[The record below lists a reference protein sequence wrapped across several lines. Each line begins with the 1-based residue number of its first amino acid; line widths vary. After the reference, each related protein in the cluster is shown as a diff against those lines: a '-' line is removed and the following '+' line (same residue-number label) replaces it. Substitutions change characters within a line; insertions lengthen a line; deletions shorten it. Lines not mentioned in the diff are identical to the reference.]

1 MIEKIE
7 LSQKIPAKV
16 VENILSSIFKGKI
29 KSGEELVS
37 EEKLSKMLS
46 VSRGSLREGL
56 AILEFLGVFEVKGNK
71 KIVSND
77 HKRIMKAMKLIELS
91 KKDEL
96 IFDMLELRRVI
107 ENYVINLVCQ
117 RACKEDLTKIKDA
130 ASCLIK
136 DKIDDIN
143 IDNNFNFHIA
153 IAEATHNPFLIS
165 LVELLVYA
173 TNAFRERSKVY
184 RNIKISKLEHYN
196 IFKAISKND
205 VDLACQKV
213 NILFSNIEKS
223 IKRGIESSKDTKY

>member
-7 LSQKIPAKV
+7 LSPKIPAKV
-16 VENILSSIFKGKI
+16 IENILSSISKGKI
-29 KSGEELVS
+29 KSGEKLAPEK
-37 EEKLSKMLS
+37 KLSRMLG

-71 KIVSND
+71 KIVSKD
-77 HKRIMKAMKLIELS
+77 HKRIMKAMKFIELS

-107 ENYVINLVCQ
+107 ENYATNLVCQ

-130 ASCLIK
+130 ANCLMK
-136 DKIDDIN
+136 DKIDDIS
-143 IDNNFNFHIA
+143 IDNNFHIA

-165 LVELLVYA
+165 LVELLVYS

-184 RNIKISKLEHYN
+184 RSIKISKLEHYN
-196 IFKAISKND
+196 IYKAISKND

-213 NILFSNIEKS
+213 NILFRNIEKS
-223 IKRGIESSKDTKY
+223 IKRGIESSKETRR

>member
-117 RACKEDLTKIKDA
+117 RACKEDLTKIKDTA
-130 ASCLIK
+130 NCLIK
-136 DKIDDIN
+136 DKIDDIS
-143 IDNNFNFHIA
+143 IDNNFHIA
-153 IAEATHNPFLIS
+153 IAEATHNPCF
-165 LVELLVYA
+165 
-173 TNAFRERSKVY
+173 N
-184 RNIKISKLEHYN
+184 
-196 IFKAISKND
+196 
-205 VDLACQKV
+205 
-213 NILFSNIEKS
+213 
-223 IKRGIESSKDTKY
+223 